1 MCVLSSYYYVNV
13 FIFCN
18 VKVCIIDYAERV
30 AIDRFQR
37 KKSDPSVIV
46 FSESC
51 HFPHSTQFF
60 KSKNDTWPAGL
71 VIHLN
76 LHPTVDDDLISIL
89 GQKRFQMRAREP

>member
-37 KKSDPSVIV
+37 AKSEPSVIV
-46 FSESC
+46 FSEIKRC
-51 HFPHSTQFF
+51 QLPHSTRFF
-60 KSKNDTWPAGL
+60 KKQKSRRTWS
-71 VIHLN
+71 
-76 LHPTVDDDLISIL
+76 PTGTVV
-89 GQKRFQMRAREP
+89 RTPVNNFE